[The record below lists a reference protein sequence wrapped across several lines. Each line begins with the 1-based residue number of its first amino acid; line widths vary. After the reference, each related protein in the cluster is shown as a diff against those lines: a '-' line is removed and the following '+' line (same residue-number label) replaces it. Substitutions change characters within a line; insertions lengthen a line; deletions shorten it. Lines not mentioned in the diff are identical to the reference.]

1 MPAVTNASVLSTR
14 FGEITV
20 VTQGN
25 RVVRVVLPGHDAPLA
40 APSDASERAATH
52 IAQYLSHSRT
62 QWNLDIA
69 VPAGTPFQLA
79 VWRALTAIPFGE
91 TRTYG
96 QIAKAI
102 GHPRAARAVGTACAL
117 NPVPLLVPC
126 HRVVPAG
133 GGVGNYA
140 GGTAMK
146 AALLGMEREVI
157 AHAS

>member
-1 MPAVTNASVLSTR
+1 M
-14 FGEITV
+14 
-20 VTQGN
+20 
-25 RVVRVVLPGHDAPLA
+25 
-40 APSDASERAATH
+40 
-52 IAQYLSHSRT
+52 
-62 QWNLDIA
+62 
-69 VPAGTPFQLA
+69 
-79 VWRALTAIPFGE
+79 TAIPFGE

-96 QIAKAI
+96 QIAEAI